1 MRAHSPSS
9 PLRLQA
15 SALPPSSHPEL
26 RGMSLW
32 LDRGRADPQSRKLE
46 FMSMIVVATDSSG
59 RKARS
64 LDAMSRARLRLPCL
78 EVTLRILDGGSAAPV
93 MQR

>member
-1 MRAHSPSS
+1 
-9 PLRLQA
+9 
-15 SALPPSSHPEL
+15 
-26 RGMSLW
+26 
-32 LDRGRADPQSRKLE
+32 
-46 FMSMIVVATDSSG
+46 MIVVATDGRG

-64 LDAMSRARLRLPCL
+64 LDATSRARLRLPCL